1 MKSQPP
7 GPVAQGTTRGNA
19 ARRRWASLRE
29 ALAAQVWP
37 VPVIAIAVSVIL
49 GVALP
54 VLDAAIDKS
63 LNPAFG
69 SFLFD
74 GGTDSARAVLSAI
87 AGSLITATSLTF
99 SLTVVALQLASSQAS
114 PRILRMFAKDP
125 MVHSTLA
132 VFLGTFAFALTVLRT
147 VEDAGTETASSVPR
161 IAVTVASLAT
171 LASVVMLTL
180 FLAHLATQ
188 LRIETMM
195 RNVHKETSATIA
207 LVAKTTGEEAD
218 TVAPELLD
226 RPRFPAPSVRS
237 GFISSIN
244 RSHLVDLATQHDL
257 VIHELPT
264 VGSSVVKGVPL
275 AWWWRRDPLAHSV
288 IGSDEDA
295 EIELGIA
302 AAYGLT
308 YERTASQDIGFG
320 IRQLADIAVRAL
332 SPGVNDP
339 TSAVHALSHIS
350 ALLCDLT
357 RLPSQP
363 NAMSDDAGVVRL
375 LPRTHD
381 FESLLEVALQ
391 QPRRYGAADPGVAER
406 LYGVLQ
412 EVAYVTKDPAHRALI
427 AAQLTRLDASVNAA
441 NYDDVEQK
449 RFAAS
454 AQRATAALSGEW
466 VAAP

>member
-1 MKSQPP
+1 
-7 GPVAQGTTRGNA
+7 
-19 ARRRWASLRE
+19 
-29 ALAAQVWP
+29 
-37 VPVIAIAVSVIL
+37 
-49 GVALP
+49 
-54 VLDAAIDKS
+54 
-63 LNPAFG
+63 
-69 SFLFD
+69 
-74 GGTDSARAVLSAI
+74 
-87 AGSLITATSLTF
+87 
-99 SLTVVALQLASSQAS
+99 
-114 PRILRMFAKDP
+114 
-125 MVHSTLA
+125 
-132 VFLGTFAFALTVLRT
+132 
-147 VEDAGTETASSVPR
+147 
-161 IAVTVASLAT
+161 
-171 LASVVMLTL
+171 
-180 FLAHLATQ
+180 
-188 LRIETMM
+188 
-195 RNVHKETSATIA
+195 
-207 LVAKTTGEEAD
+207 
-218 TVAPELLD
+218 LD

-320 IRQLADIAVRAL
+320 IRQLVDIAVRAL

-357 RLPSQP
+357 RLPDQP
-363 NAMSDDAGVVRL
+363 NAISDDAGVVRL

-381 FESLLEVALQ
+381 FASLLEVALQ

-449 RFAAS
+449 RFAAF
-454 AQRATAALSGEW
+454 AQRATAALNGEW
-466 VAAP
+466 VATP